1 MKMLFAG
8 KTVSFNRM
16 SSPLRNPVAST
27 PIARWIAQSL
37 RHHPPRAK
45 SLVMTVFGDTL
56 APRGGVVWLGSLISL
71 LSPFGIS
78 ERLVRTAVYRLT
90 DEGWLEAV
98 RQGRR
103 SQYHLSAQGEKRF
116 LRAHQRVYASPAK
129 QWDGRWTL
137 VQIIPGATTAQ
148 KSLLKKELIWEGFAA
163 IAPMLF
169 AYPGEKTEAL
179 HELLQRTRSNKIATV
194 FSASDMGLP
203 NSLPLSALVSTA
215 WSLKETR
222 QSYKKFLSRFENVQQ
237 LVSEQKNIHPEDAF
251 VLRILLIHDYRRALL
266 TDPHLPNELL
276 DSEWPGNA
284 AYVLSKT
291 IYRKIERAADQQVAS
306 ILAIEHPEVPP
317 IDARFTQ
324 RFR

>member
-1 MKMLFAG
+1 
-8 KTVSFNRM
+8 M
-16 SSPLRNPVAST
+16 SSSPHNSTSST

-37 RHHPPRAK
+37 RYHPPRAK

-56 APRGGVVWLGSLISL
+56 APRGGMVWLGSLISL

-103 SQYHLSAQGEKRF
+103 SQYRLSAQGEKRF
-116 LRAHQRVYASPAK
+116 SRAHQRVYASPAK
-129 QWDGRWTL
+129 QWDGHWTL
-137 VQIIPGATTAQ
+137 VQMIASATSAQ

-163 IAPMLF
+163 IAPTLF
-169 AYPGEKTEAL
+169 AYPGEKNEAL
-179 HELLQRTRSNKIATV
+179 HELLQRTRSTKLVTV
-194 FSASDMGLP
+194 LLAKDAEHSNAV
-203 NSLPLSALVSTA
+203 PLSALVSTA
-215 WSLKETR
+215 WSLKESR
-222 QSYKKFLSRFENVQQ
+222 QSYKKFLARFENVQQ
-237 LVSEQKNIHPEDAF
+237 LLVEQKIISPENAF
-251 VLRILLIHDYRRALL
+251 VLRTLLIHDYRRALL

-276 DSEWPGNA
+276 DSDWPGNA
-284 AYVLSKT
+284 AYALSKH
-291 IYRKIERAADQQVAS
+291 IYRKIERAADQQVTN
-306 ILAIEHPEVPP
+306 ILAMEHSEVPP